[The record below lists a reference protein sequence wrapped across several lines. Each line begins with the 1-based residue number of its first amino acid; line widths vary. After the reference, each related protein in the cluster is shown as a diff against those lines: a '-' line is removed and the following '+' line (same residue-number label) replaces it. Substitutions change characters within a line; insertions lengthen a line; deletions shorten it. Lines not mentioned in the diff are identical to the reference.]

1 MSERETEV
9 LRLMAAGRSNTEIT
23 RELVVSSKTV
33 RNHITHIFTKL
44 GVSERESA
52 IARALELGLA
62 GVEPAQPRWDT

>member
-1 MSERETEV
+1 MLQV
-9 LRLMAAGRSNTEIT
+9 G
-23 RELVVSSKTV
+23 
-33 RNHITHIFTKL
+33 HKL